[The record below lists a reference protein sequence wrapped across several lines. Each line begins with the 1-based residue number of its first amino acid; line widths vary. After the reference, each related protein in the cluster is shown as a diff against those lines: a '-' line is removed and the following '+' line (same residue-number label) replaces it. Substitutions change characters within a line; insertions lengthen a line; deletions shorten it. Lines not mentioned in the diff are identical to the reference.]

1 MVVIVFSNLLAIDD
15 LDLLPAASLE
25 RICCQVVQS
34 HVPVKLKVKA
44 FHINRFQRNTTW

>member
-25 RICCQVVQS
+25 RISCRVVQS
-34 HVPVKLKVKA
+34 HVSANNNCRCFVFIKV
-44 FHINRFQRNTTW
+44 